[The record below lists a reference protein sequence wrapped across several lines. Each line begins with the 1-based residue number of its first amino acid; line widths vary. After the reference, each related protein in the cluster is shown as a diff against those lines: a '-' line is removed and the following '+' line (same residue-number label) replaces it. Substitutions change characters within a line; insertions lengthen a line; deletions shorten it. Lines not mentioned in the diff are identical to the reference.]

1 LPGPRRSRGKYS
13 TTSACGWRVPSS
25 DTLLYL
31 ECQYIQ
37 TGTLGHG
44 WNFGIAGNRFLING
58 EPTYTGRKRV
68 EGLLLNARMVQGL
81 FDDLNPQTRER

>member
-44 WNFGIAGNRFLING
+44 WNFGLTAEDG
-58 EPTYTGRKRV
+58 
-68 EGLLLNARMVQGL
+68 
-81 FDDLNPQTRER
+81 FDDGKQQIEPGRRNPTRAFFEK